1 MGLYF
6 VKKKRKIKRFKD
18 KFFVTKELNLS
29 YKKILKIHLK
39 KLEECK

>member
-6 VKKKRKIKRFKD
+6 VKKREKRKDLKIN
-18 KFFVTKELNLS
+18 FFVTKELNLS